1 MANTR
6 YENSVIQ
13 NTLDELLISKLGMSQ
28 FLTVDTSLAESA
40 GMTKN
45 VHVYSATGTGE
56 DVAEGAGNKNSLTMS
71 YTNKPYKVGTYQA
84 RFVYTDEDAMV
95 DPFLVDSGIANLAKD
110 IVNDYNKK
118 AVAEYAKATKKVE
131 VNAFNFDAFADALAT
146 LNLEDS
152 EEAGYFALVSVTDK
166 AELRKNLKDTLQYV
180 EANARTGYVGTICGV
195 PVYTSRAVTA
205 GTIYVAN
212 KEAVTAF
219 MKKNTEV
226 AQERNE
232 NTRTNTVYGRNV
244 KVIALTDADKVCKI
258 VKKTVAA

>member
-1 MANTR
+1 M
-6 YENSVIQ
+6 
-13 NTLDELLISKLGMSQ
+13 
-28 FLTVDTSLAESA
+28 
-40 GMTKN
+40 
-45 VHVYSATGTGE
+45 
-56 DVAEGAGNKNSLTMS
+56 
-71 YTNKPYKVGTYQA
+71 
-84 RFVYTDEDAMV
+84 
-95 DPFLVDSGIANLAKD
+95 
-110 IVNDYNKK
+110 YNKK

-131 VNAFNFDAFADALAT
+131 ATAFNFDAFADALAT

-226 AQERNE
+226 AQERTE
-232 NTRTNTVYGRNV
+232 NTRTNTVYSRNV

-258 VKKTVAA
+258 VKKAS